1 MPSVLYKQEKSLKL
15 LPYSHFHPNNYSI
28 ACNAGPVSNIWFC
41 ITFLAGYT
49 AIVRVYTVTWVIPLG
64 VVDNIKTTLTWL
76 CPSQYSKE
84 HPFSCTE
91 LEATQQAAKE
101 LVICTLSKSV
111 CSKQNFYHSI
121 ITKLGFH
128 IKKYEQHLL
137 STCHTTILHLKS
149 VIACIS
155 SCVASYM
162 SATCLTKL
170 NSCLLFTTCCCK
182 LQHKW

>member
-111 CSKQNFYHSI
+111 CSKQNFYHSHNHKI
-121 ITKLGFH
+121 GFSH
-128 IKKYEQHLL
+128 QKIWATSPVNL
-137 STCHTTILHLKS
+137 SHNNTAFEKRDCM
-149 VIACIS
+149 
-155 SCVASYM
+155 Y
-162 SATCLTKL
+162 
-170 NSCLLFTTCCCK
+170 LFLCCK
-182 LQHKW
+182 LHVSNMSHKVELVSTFCNMLL